1 MQLTISNRNSAE
13 LCEIAQNRAR
23 IARNCLKWLRIVR
36 NCARISRN
44 CVNLLGIVRNCAELK
59 FTCVGNPDPRI
70 DVKFQIWKKNF
81 DLSFF

>member
-36 NCARISRN
+36 NCAELCSNFEELCEFARN
-44 CVNLLGIVRNCAELK
+44 CQELRRTK
-59 FTCVGNPDPRI
+59 IHLRWKPRP
-70 DVKFQIWKKNF
+70 
-81 DLSFF
+81 